1 MTAVRQCQEK
11 SSHVIFTVKFLFL
24 MVVLPSRSSSL
35 CADDPSVTA
44 SPLVLSH
51 YYSKLL
57 SPFFEELMPV
67 NQLNPNQLLKE
78 KYLVLCSFEI
88 PFHIALLGKRW

>member
-1 MTAVRQCQEK
+1 
-11 SSHVIFTVKFLFL
+11 

-88 PFHIALLGKRW
+88 PFHIALLGKRWWDTAYEVYYVVPLLAQGRA